1 MRNGIPGVLIEVYS
15 ASVSLLVAIGTC
27 CGAGAAQV
35 QSNIALGHLS
45 PMLYNNKGKFLNGY
59 DSQSRT
65 ICPMQTCRLLRFAT
79 SNTPPVPLEILAG
92 LWFPRTPELRCTLR
106 DCGPP
111 IVPHKTSGPNPG
123 PQFTT
128 DIDTL
133 SIHETAAT

>member
-65 ICPMQTCRLLRFAT
+65 ICPMQTCR
-79 SNTPPVPLEILAG
+79 PVPLEILAG
-92 LWFPRTPELRCTLR
+92 LWFPRTPELRYTLR

-111 IVPHKTSGPNPG
+111 KVPHMTSE
-123 PQFTT
+123 
-128 DIDTL
+128 
-133 SIHETAAT
+133 SIGWTQAYPPCLRRNNSSPP